1 MLSRKLAAA
10 SLVLSIAIALP
21 QMGLANVTLIAPDVQ
36 VFEGDRKVDIYW
48 SDPNPEEMVKIN
60 EPVLGTLLSPW
71 RGNATIEAAG
81 IYEGGCDWT
90 FSFHI
95 QPAGEALQVT
105 WAEVA
110 DWGTKVTIAR
120 SLVIADVDTFY
131 EASHG
136 IRFKVNSDGLFSP
149 DTSGWHGAIPEF
161 GGIYVARGEV
171 DPQDPIHFTFT
182 CTSGGTLGEDPV
194 SFTWQDDLG
203 NNGSFSV
210 EDESWIP
217 ISKGFKIRFGSG
229 ECFAGESFGIDLL
242 IPLVIDDQFSISAE
256 TFDGYL
262 VLRHSVEDRSTPD
275 WQPVQYKIIANISK
289 CDTFE
294 FFLDANGEYDPHG
307 TRHYVDQGVWIEQE
321 GVEISKDFKTVLNG
335 FPYDYAVVTYDWSAG
350 REQLMSDINWVRV
363 FPSVPPADNVDK
375 VYVVPNPYVARAGW
389 EIGEPKIQF
398 VNIPRK
404 AKIRIYDAAGGYIN
418 TVYPNHYSYDPSE
431 PQGTADWNLKDSDGK
446 DVVSGVYIYRV
457 ESSKG
462 TKIGRF
468 IVVR

>member
-120 SLVIADVDTFY
+120 SLVITDVDTFY

-149 DTSGWHGAIPEF
+149 DTSGWHGAVS
-161 GGIYVARGEV
+161 YT
-171 DPQDPIHFTFT
+171 HL
-182 CTSGGTLGEDPV
+182 TLP
-194 SFTWQDDLG
+194 T
-203 NNGSFSV
+203 
-210 EDESWIP
+210 
-217 ISKGFKIRFGSG
+217 
-229 ECFAGESFGIDLL
+229 
-242 IPLVIDDQFSISAE
+242 
-256 TFDGYL
+256 
-262 VLRHSVEDRSTPD
+262 
-275 WQPVQYKIIANISK
+275 
-289 CDTFE
+289 
-294 FFLDANGEYDPHG
+294 
-307 TRHYVDQGVWIEQE
+307 
-321 GVEISKDFKTVLNG
+321 
-335 FPYDYAVVTYDWSAG
+335 
-350 REQLMSDINWVRV
+350 
-363 FPSVPPADNVDK
+363 
-375 VYVVPNPYVARAGW
+375 
-389 EIGEPKIQF
+389 
-398 VNIPRK
+398 K
-404 AKIRIYDAAGGYIN
+404 A
-418 TVYPNHYSYDPSE
+418 
-431 PQGTADWNLKDSDGK
+431 
-446 DVVSGVYIYRV
+446 
-457 ESSKG
+457 
-462 TKIGRF
+462 
-468 IVVR
+468 